1 MKNILISCISKFDR
15 NKLDQGAYTYQNQ
28 DLTVTAY
35 QTNEACL
42 KYLLS
47 RLGADNQLDVHI
59 RVQSNDVAAPGDF
72 TMEYLNGEIGRFCG
86 ENGFSVPQYFDVFLG
101 EDEQYHRFDRVLSEI
116 SKEVQRIAA
125 DDPDITIHLDM
136 AGGKRDNF
144 IFIQLLTK
152 LLSYYGYSIHAY
164 YTDADFRT
172 KTGTIVNTDRS
183 FQHMEVLDAV
193 NDFVQHGSA
202 TALRAAFS
210 KVESPSVKALLKT
223 MEEFSD
229 SIQLCA
235 TNLSKKLEQ
244 LDQQLEQVEKYV
256 EDDSNGLFM
265 IKAMIP
271 LIRSK
276 FHISHDSGSRGIIG
290 IVRWCLEN
298 GLVQQALTIYNENI
312 ADIIYYE
319 KLISIDM
326 KVHGTEINRMM
337 KDRHPSEENS
347 TRLLYVL
354 GRVFDNM
361 FDSPD
366 EADKEL
372 CSTLG
377 RYRKKSKER
386 TDRYGNRKYNNYE
399 WTIAAIFFDEKYLPA
414 GVRLNVPSELMQRI
428 FSDSRFAVC
437 ARNRVNH
444 ASNIDTYENLII
456 SLFNEKRYPF
466 SSYPNTFTPKNVTK
480 DMKRALD
487 NLEKA
492 LNGKE

>member
-1 MKNILISCISKFDR
+1 
-15 NKLDQGAYTYQNQ
+15 
-28 DLTVTAY
+28 
-35 QTNEACL
+35 
-42 KYLLS
+42 
-47 RLGADNQLDVHI
+47 
-59 RVQSNDVAAPGDF
+59 
-72 TMEYLNGEIGRFCG
+72 
-86 ENGFSVPQYFDVFLG
+86 
-101 EDEQYHRFDRVLSEI
+101 
-116 SKEVQRIAA
+116 
-125 DDPDITIHLDM
+125 M

-164 YTDADFRT
+164 YADADFRT

-235 TNLSKKLEQ
+235 TDLSKKLEQ

-298 GLVQQALTIYNENI
+298 GLVPQTS
-312 ADIIYYE
+312 
-319 KLISIDM
+319 SIM
-326 KVHGTEINRMM
+326 
-337 KDRHPSEENS
+337 
-347 TRLLYVL
+347 
-354 GRVFDNM
+354 
-361 FDSPD
+361 
-366 EADKEL
+366 
-372 CSTLG
+372 
-377 RYRKKSKER
+377 
-386 TDRYGNRKYNNYE
+386 
-399 WTIAAIFFDEKYLPA
+399 
-414 GVRLNVPSELMQRI
+414 
-428 FSDSRFAVC
+428 
-437 ARNRVNH
+437 RN
-444 ASNIDTYENLII
+444 
-456 SLFNEKRYPF
+456 
-466 SSYPNTFTPKNVTK
+466 
-480 DMKRALD
+480 
-487 NLEKA
+487 
-492 LNGKE
+492 

>member
-47 RLGADNQLDVHI
+47 RLGADDQLDVHI

-86 ENGFSVPQYFDVFLG
+86 ENGFTVPQYFDVFLG

-235 TNLSKKLEQ
+235 TDLSKKLEQ
-244 LDQQLEQVEKYV
+244 LDQQLEQVRRGRQQRSVHDKG
-256 EDDSNGLFM
+256 DDT
-265 IKAMIP
+265 A
-271 LIRSK
+271 
-276 FHISHDSGSRGIIG
+276 DT
-290 IVRWCLEN
+290 
-298 GLVQQALTIYNENI
+298 QQ
-312 ADIIYYE
+312 
-319 KLISIDM
+319 
-326 KVHGTEINRMM
+326 
-337 KDRHPSEENS
+337 
-347 TRLLYVL
+347 
-354 GRVFDNM
+354 
-361 FDSPD
+361 
-366 EADKEL
+366 
-372 CSTLG
+372 
-377 RYRKKSKER
+377 
-386 TDRYGNRKYNNYE
+386 
-399 WTIAAIFFDEKYLPA
+399 
-414 GVRLNVPSELMQRI
+414 VPY
-428 FSDSRFAVC
+428 FA
-437 ARNRVNH
+437 
-444 ASNIDTYENLII
+444 
-456 SLFNEKRYPF
+456 
-466 SSYPNTFTPKNVTK
+466 
-480 DMKRALD
+480 
-487 NLEKA
+487 
-492 LNGKE
+492 

>member
-47 RLGADNQLDVHI
+47 RLGADDQLDVHI

-235 TNLSKKLEQ
+235 TDLSKKLEQ

-337 KDRHPSEENS
+337 KDRHPSEENN

-399 WTIAAIFFDEKYLPA
+399 WTIAAIFFDEKYLPD

-492 LNGKE
+492 LDGKE